1 MSVCCHLLIIQLC
14 GSFNLF
20 LVISASA
27 WVFFCRLCSWFA
39 PFDVSTTVSD
49 WDVFIWISV
58 HVCFGSF
65 ISLLILL
72 SLPHHFA
79 SPCSRFTSLKTSRH
93 LLLHFTPFFAC
104 FYLCLFRRVHI
115 FTDTTPLIM
124 TIICQFWGVFYIFF
138 VIILCLNCLSYIFVV
153 ISASSV
159 SFNIS
164 LESFCLLC
172 AVIYYCLFHFQLF
185 YVSEILLKP
194 HLSDLTSLCGFFM
207 SASGSFMFFSS
218 CLSSVFLWF
227 DVFFCN
233 FKSHWDHFFLL
244 CHFISYFSCF
254 MPVLVFLP
262 SGFYVSLQYF

>member
-1 MSVCCHLLIIQLC
+1 MS
-14 GSFNLF
+14 
-20 LVISASA
+20 
-27 WVFFCRLCSWFA
+27 
-39 PFDVSTTVSD
+39 
-49 WDVFIWISV
+49 
-58 HVCFGSF
+58 
-65 ISLLILL
+65 ILG
-72 SLPHHFA
+72 
-79 SPCSRFTSLKTSRH
+79 C
-93 LLLHFTPFFAC
+93 
-104 FYLCLFRRVHI
+104 
-115 FTDTTPLIM
+115 
-124 TIICQFWGVFYIFF
+124 FYIFF

-227 DVFFCN
+227 DVFFVILNLTEIIFFSYVISYLILVVLCLCL
-233 FKSHWDHFFLL
+233 FSFPVVFMCLCSIFSFMSCQSFFASLCLSFCSFIFVVFCFFLV
-244 CHFISYFSCF
+244 
-254 MPVLVFLP
+254 VLSF
-262 SGFYVSLQYF
+262 SLQFLKKL

>member
-1 MSVCCHLLIIQLC
+1 MS
-14 GSFNLF
+14 
-20 LVISASA
+20 
-27 WVFFCRLCSWFA
+27 
-39 PFDVSTTVSD
+39 
-49 WDVFIWISV
+49 
-58 HVCFGSF
+58 
-65 ISLLILL
+65 ILG
-72 SLPHHFA
+72 
-79 SPCSRFTSLKTSRH
+79 C
-93 LLLHFTPFFAC
+93 
-104 FYLCLFRRVHI
+104 
-115 FTDTTPLIM
+115 
-124 TIICQFWGVFYIFF
+124 FYIFF

-262 SGFYVSLQYF
+262 SGFYVSFSFMSCQSFFASLCLSFCSFIFVVFCFFLVVLSFSLQFLKKL